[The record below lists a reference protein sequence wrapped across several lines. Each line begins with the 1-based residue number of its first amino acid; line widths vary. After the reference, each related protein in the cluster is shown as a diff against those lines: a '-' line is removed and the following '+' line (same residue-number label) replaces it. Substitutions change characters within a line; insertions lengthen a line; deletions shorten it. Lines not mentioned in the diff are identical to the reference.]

1 MFPVGLVSG
10 SPVSTPIVENDAY
23 AGFYIGW
30 DGNRKF
36 PLDMAGFA
44 FSVEHYRKVLKIL
57 SYIITET
64 NYHTKNNNLG
74 QFIQTFVNAICERI

>member
-44 FSVEHYRKVLKIL
+44 FSVEHYRKV
-57 SYIITET
+57 ST
-64 NYHTKNNNLG
+64 N
-74 QFIQTFVNAICERI
+74 

>member
-10 SPVSTPIVENDAY
+10 SPVSTPIVENEAY

-36 PLDMAGFA
+36 PLDMAAFA
-44 FSVEHYRKVLKIL
+44 FSVEHYRKVIKLKFLMFFHFLVEKLHSIYYSFRVL
-57 SYIITET
+57 V
-64 NYHTKNNNLG
+64 L
-74 QFIQTFVNAICERI
+74 

>member
-10 SPVSTPIVENDAY
+10 SPVSTPIVENEAY

-44 FSVEHYRKVLKIL
+44 FSVEHYRKVMIIQLKFLMFFHLLYSCRKIAFYIL
-57 SYIITET
+57 V
-64 NYHTKNNNLG
+64 LG
-74 QFIQTFVNAICERI
+74 F

>member
-44 FSVEHYRKVLKIL
+44 FSVEHYRKVLNIL
-57 SYIITET
+57 SYFITET
-64 NYHTKNNNLG
+64 IYHTKNNDLG

>member
-10 SPVSTPIVENDAY
+10 SPVSTPIVENEAY

-44 FSVEHYRKVLKIL
+44 FSVEHYRKVSSLNSSCFFTYYIL
-57 SYIITET
+57 VEKLHSTYTRFRV
-64 NYHTKNNNLG
+64 L
-74 QFIQTFVNAICERI
+74 VL

>member
-44 FSVEHYRKVLKIL
+44 FSVEHYRQVLKIL
-57 SYIITET
+57 SYFITET
-64 NYHTKNNNLG
+64 IYRTKNNNLG

>member
-10 SPVSTPIVENDAY
+10 SPVSTPIVENEAY

-44 FSVEHYRKVLKIL
+44 FSVEHYRKVPIFSYTQCRKTLK
-57 SYIITET
+57 
-64 NYHTKNNNLG
+64 
-74 QFIQTFVNAICERI
+74 FVKKIMF